1 MIYVE
6 KKILNMYF
14 FLLLVE
20 IYEKEIVIF
29 WENGNLNIDIYL
41 YIICS
46 VESIIFLWL
55 FLMINK
61 DYNCKCLNI

>member
-29 WENGNLNIDIYL
+29 WENGNLNIDIYFV
-41 YIICS
+41 YY
-46 VESIIFLWL
+46 
-55 FLMINK
+55 M
-61 DYNCKCLNI
+61 